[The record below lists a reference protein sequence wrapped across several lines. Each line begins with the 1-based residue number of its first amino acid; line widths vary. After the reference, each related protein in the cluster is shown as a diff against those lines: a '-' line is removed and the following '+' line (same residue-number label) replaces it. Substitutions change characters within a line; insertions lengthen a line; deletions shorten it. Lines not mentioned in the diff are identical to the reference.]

1 MTTTQTTA
9 GQALTATLR
18 RYFSVGTRTRR
29 FRVNEYGNRTDLHED
44 MIEALI
50 ATTQYG
56 GYYTEA
62 TTTAFRPGYGTALS
76 YEKHIAGFRAD
87 CTLIRQINEMTP
99 WQFSALLGQMVD
111 AGVTN
116 VGQGERF
123 FADMARTMRQAA

>member
-1 MTTTQTTA
+1 MTTTQNTA

-29 FRVNEYGNRTDLHED
+29 FRVNEYGHRTDVHAD
-44 MIEALI
+44 MIEALVI
-50 ATTQYG
+50 TAQYG

-62 TTTAFRPGYGTALS
+62 TTSAFRPGYGTALA
-76 YEKHIAGFRAD
+76 YEKHILGFRAD

-99 WQFSALLGQMVD
+99 WQFAALLGRMVD

-116 VGQGERF
+116 VGEGERF
-123 FADMARTMRQAA
+123 FSGMARTMWQAA